1 VLSYRIGDPG
11 RPHGHALLF
20 FRDADDPE
28 AAWATYLVVA
38 PIALDLSK
46 YIPAAFAPQLPI
58 QMVNLGSM
66 AYPLPP
72 IPEKV
77 EGGLAALERL
87 AELRGDDL
95 LDGGTVRVADP
106 WQVMHPVAEIGRE
119 YAERYAEYVA
129 AAPAESAPAPSLPT
143 VDVDEL
149 LLQVMPDREKVGRL
163 ARLVGT
169 LRYAVDG
176 GDERL
181 VRETVAKMESI
192 GRKLGEKYRSQ
203 ELIAAARSA
212 DPRAGQLAQLYVE
225 RCYRLADEDYAALAE
240 LDERISQLRS
250 GDSADQS

>member
-1 VLSYRIGDPG
+1 MGDPG
-11 RPHGHALLF
+11 RPRGHALLF
-20 FRDADDPE
+20 FRNADDPD

-38 PIALDLSK
+38 PIALDLTK
-46 YIPAAFAPQLPI
+46 YIPAAFAPQIPTPGPP
-58 QMVNLGSM
+58 LGSM

-87 AELRGDDL
+87 AEVRGDDL
-95 LDGGTVRVADP
+95 LDGGTVRVTDP

-129 AAPAESAPAPSLPT
+129 TASAASEPAPSLPA

-163 ARLVGT
+163 ARLAGT
-169 LRYAVDG
+169 LRYALEG

-181 VRETVAKMESI
+181 VRETVARMESI
-192 GRKLGEKYRSQ
+192 GRYLGEKYRSR

-212 DPRAGQLAQLYVE
+212 APRAAQLAQLYVE
-225 RCYRLADEDYAALAE
+225 RCYRLADEDYAALAD
-240 LDERISQLRS
+240 LDQRIARLQSE
-250 GDSADQS
+250 SADQT